1 MKHKLIILPV
11 SLIFSFFFLITLQ
24 TYSQAPAEWATCG
37 ACHSIGKGRLVGPD
51 LKGVTE
57 RRDEA
62 WLISFIRSSQ
72 TMVKEGDTAA
82 INVFEAYGKI
92 PMPDNA
98 LSEDDVKAL
107 LNYIKTY
114 DPVAEK
120 AAAANVV
127 VKTNPNFLENQN
139 SFFPL
144 SVIDSSP
151 FLLT

>member
-72 TMVKEGDTAA
+72 TMVKNGDA
-82 INVFEAYGKI
+82 EAVKIFDEYKI
-92 PMPDNA
+92 PMPDNN
-98 LSEDDVKAL
+98 LSDDQIKGI
-107 LNYIKTY
+107 LNYIKN
-114 DPVAEK
+114 PVEAVTKPAEEK
-120 AAAANVV
+120 PAEVTQDA
-127 VKTNPNFLENQN
+127 
-139 SFFPL
+139 
-144 SVIDSSP
+144 
-151 FLLT
+151 